1 MYKQLTSEQRYT
13 ISVLPQKKMSLSFIA
28 ETIGVSV
35 GTVSREIRRNSNSK
49 GVVSLIKAS
58 GLRTRTITTDDGT
71 EFAAHEAIAR
81 ELKTIVYF
89 AHPYSPWEKG
99 AMENANGLVRQY
111 IPKQTDFRGVSHRM
125 VRQIMDKI
133 NNRPRKKNGFYKPLE
148 MIGKTFP

>member
-1 MYKQLTSEQRYT
+1 
-13 ISVLPQKKMSLSFIA
+13 MSLSFIA
-28 ETIGVSV
+28 ETIGGSV

-111 IPKQTDFRGVSHRM
+111 IPK
-125 VRQIMDKI
+125 
-133 NNRPRKKNGFYKPLE
+133 
-148 MIGKTFP
+148 